1 MPPKCCS
8 QNKEGCWWY
17 NQCVH
22 PKEQM
27 PKEQLPG
34 IVDPPV
40 KQVRASEAWAS
51 ALGWW
56 VRTYPG
62 RKVDMGRLIRRSDM
76 KRSTAY
82 EYLARARQAGLLD
95 LHNVPMIDLHNVPV
109 SHKSS
114 ASGQNLRVSPCVPPL
129 YME

>member
-1 MPPKCCS
+1 
-8 QNKEGCWWY
+8 
-17 NQCVH
+17 
-22 PKEQM
+22 M

-62 RKVDMGRLIRRSDM
+62 CKVNMGRLIRRSGM

-95 LHNVPMIDLHNVPV
+95 LHNVPVVDLHNVPV
-109 SHKSS
+109 VDLRDIPVSAKSS